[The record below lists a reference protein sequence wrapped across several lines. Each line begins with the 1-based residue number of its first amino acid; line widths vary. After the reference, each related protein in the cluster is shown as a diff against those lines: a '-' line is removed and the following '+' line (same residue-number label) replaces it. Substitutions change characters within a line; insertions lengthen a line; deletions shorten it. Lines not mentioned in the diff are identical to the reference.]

1 MLLKSLLRLVVK
13 QDKLEA
19 CKHGYQIKNLNLNDK
34 HILLPL
40 KDMEMGFE
48 VEKVLRHL
56 LGKDVVTLQ
65 QGSSFKSEAQSLI
78 VTMIHK
84 LFVRTPLASAVARCC
99 SIFEPTAIVD
109 KKLFIVTEVV
119 KTTSWALATMQYPL
133 YHQI

>member
-1 MLLKSLLRLVVK
+1 MLPWMYIDLKILLKSFLRLVVK

-19 CKHGYQIKNLNLNDK
+19 CKNGYQLKDLNLNDE

-48 VEKVLRHL
+48 VDKVLRHL

-65 QGSSFKSEAQSLI
+65 QVSSFKSEARSLV

-84 LFVRTPLASAVARCC
+84 LF
-99 SIFEPTAIVD
+99 E
-109 KKLFIVTEVV
+109 
-119 KTTSWALATMQYPL
+119 
-133 YHQI
+133 